1 MVVAIIVQN
10 HVINTFKKLKIN
22 PTCNPSQT
30 NITRDM
36 LAYPIKGHISR

>member
-22 PTCNPSQT
+22 PSQT